1 MMLFYPQIRT
11 RVRSFAFFLFPTI
24 LVFSSFQVSYSQAED
39 PSTKINS
46 TNKRNTVT
54 ISGFVKDQN
63 SGEMLGGVNVA
74 VLPNGVITATNKY
87 GFYSITIPRNTTN
100 IYKSVV
106 ANYPTFQ
113 MDSFSWSGQ
122 IDSFVNFELKQ
133 FAKDVERID
142 TVNIKVR
149 KTIAD
154 KVEMSRIEIPV
165 NQIKEIPALLGEKDV
180 LKVIQLLPG
189 VQKGSEGQSGIYVR
203 GGGSDQ
209 NLLILDEAVVY
220 NASHLFGF
228 FSVFNGD
235 ALKSVELV
243 KGGFPARYG
252 GRLSSVIDLTMKEGN
267 NQRTTG
273 EIGIGLISSR
283 FLVEGPLKKGKSS
296 FMISGR
302 RTYIDLLVQPI
313 IMAQSGGNTGGY
325 FFYDFNAKANYILS
339 DKDKLYVS
347 GYFGQDKF
355 YTGVKEKT
363 SRFDS
368 DFGWG
373 NRTLTARW
381 NHLFNPKL
389 FVNTSL
395 IYSHYN
401 LGIGV
406 ENYAPEDTFL
416 LNYTSL
422 ITDYGVKAD
431 FDWRPLPGHSIRYG
445 FSTIVHQFRPGAVVV
460 KFGQTNALDR
470 AIQTITNYE
479 SGVYI
484 EDQWRINK
492 KVTVFPGFRLSHYLV
507 GKKQYLFPEP
517 RFSGSYNIQK
527 DLSFKASYALMNQY
541 IHLLSNSGISL
552 PTDLWVPATEN
563 IKPMRSQQVA
573 AGLAKDFKK
582 GFSLSLEGYYKTMT
596 NMIQYRDGASFLLD
610 EDLFDPQAPTDSRSW
625 EKKVTAGRGWSYGT
639 ELFLQKQMGKLTGWV
654 GYTLSWTQ
662 LQFDELNGG
671 KVFNAKYD
679 RRHDVSVVGIY
690 KISKHLT
697 ASATWVYGTGNAI
710 TAPQGIIPATGH
722 QMSQFPFIWSP
733 EVQFPGSYI
742 DYGSRNSFRMEAYH
756 RLDFGLQF
764 SKTKK
769 LGVQTWEFSVYNAY
783 NRANPFF
790 YYGGYDW
797 DGPNPNELKLKKI
810 SLFPVIPSITY
821 SFKFK

>member
-1 MMLFYPQIRT
+1 MRIQNYFSRVESKEPSVLNISLFLLI
-11 RVRSFAFFLFPTI
+11 SF
-24 LVFSSFQVSYSQAED
+24 FSNALWSQVNGTSSV
-39 PSTKINS
+39 STKN
-46 TNKRNTVT
+46 NVTV
-54 ISGFVKDQN
+54 SGFVQDET
-63 SGEMLGGVNVA
+63 SGEMLGGVNV
-74 VLPNGVITATNKY
+74 VIYSTGVITTTNRY
-87 GFYSITIPRNTTN
+87 GFYSITIPRNT
-100 IYKSVV
+100 KSNSITVM
-106 ANYPTFQ
+106 ANYPSFRL
-113 MDSFSWSGQ
+113 DSFQWRAQ
-122 IDSFVNFELKQ
+122 RDTFVNFRLAQ
-133 FAKDVERID
+133 LQKDVERID
-142 TVNIKVR
+142 TVNIRVR

-165 NQIKEIPALLGEKDV
+165 NQIKDIPALLGEKDV

-203 GGGSDQ
+203 GGGPDQ

-243 KGGFPARYG
+243 KGGFPAKYG
-252 GRLSSVIDLTMKEGN
+252 GRLSSVIDLSMKEGN

-273 EIGIGLISSR
+273 EIGVGIISSR
-283 FLVEGPLKKGKSS
+283 FLIEGPIKKGKSS
-296 FMISGR
+296 FMMSGR
-302 RTYIDLLVQPI
+302 RTYIDLLLQPI
-313 IMAQSGGNTGGY
+313 IRAQSGGNNGGY
-325 FFYDFNAKANYILS
+325 FFYDFNAKANYTLS
-339 DKDKLYVS
+339 DKDKVYLS

-355 YTGVKEKT
+355 YTGVKERNA
-363 SRFDS
+363 RFDS

-381 NHLFNPKL
+381 NHLFNSKL

-401 LGIGV
+401 LSIGV
-406 ENYAPEDTFL
+406 ENYSPSDTFL
-416 LNYTSL
+416 LKYSSL
-422 ITDYGVKAD
+422 IDDYGVKSD
-431 FDWRPLPGHSIRYG
+431 FDWRPLPGHMVRFG
-445 FSTIVHQFRPGAVVV
+445 FSTIMHQFRPGAVVV
-460 KFGQTNALDR
+460 KFGQSDALNR

-484 EDQWRINK
+484 EDQWRVNK
-492 KVTVFPGFRLSHYLV
+492 KITVYPGFRLSHYVV
-507 GKKQYLFPEP
+507 GEKQYLFPEP
-517 RFSGSYNIQK
+517 RFSGSYNFRK

-552 PTDLWVPATEN
+552 PTDLWVPATEK
-563 IKPMRSQQVA
+563 IKPMRSEQVA
-573 AGLAKDFKK
+573 AGFAKDFTK
-582 GFSLSLEGYYKTMT
+582 GFSLSMEGYYKTMS
-596 NMIQYRDGASFLLD
+596 NMIQYKDGASFFLD
-610 EDLFDPQAPTDSRSW
+610 EDLLDPQAPTDSKSW
-625 EKKVTAGRGWSYGT
+625 ENKVTSGRGWSYGA
-639 ELFLQKQMGKLTGWV
+639 ELFLQKQTGKLTGWV

-671 KVFNAKYD
+671 RVFNAKYD
-679 RRHDVSVVGIY
+679 RRHDISVVGIY
-690 KISKHLT
+690 KLSKHLT

-722 QMSQFPFIWSP
+722 QMSSFPFIWSP
-733 EVQFPGSYI
+733 NIQFPGSYI
-742 DYGSRNSFRMEAYH
+742 DYGARNSFRMEAYH

-769 LGVQTWEFSVYNAY
+769 LGIQTWEFSVYNAY

-797 DGPNPNELKLKKI
+797 NGPNQNELKLKKI
-810 SLFPVIPSITY
+810 ALFPIIPSISY

>member
-1 MMLFYPQIRT
+1 MTLIYPYDRIAIRMQ
-11 RVRSFAFFLFPTI
+11 FARFLIFVSGFFTAN
-24 LVFSSFQVSYSQAED
+24 QALYAQG
-39 PSTKINS
+39 INGTTTS
-46 TNKRNTVT
+46 KTNVTV
-54 ISGFVKDQN
+54 SGFVQDET

-74 VLPNGVITATNKY
+74 VFPNNIVTTTNRY
-87 GFYSITIPRNTTN
+87 GFYSITIPRNN
-100 IYKSVV
+100 QSSYVSVV
-106 ANYPTFQ
+106 ANYP
-113 MDSFSWSGQ
+113 SFQ
-122 IDSFVNFELKQ
+122 IDSLKWWATKDTFVNFRLIQ
-133 FAKDVERID
+133 NQRDIERID

-203 GGGSDQ
+203 GGGPDQ

-252 GRLSSVIDLTMKEGN
+252 GRLSSVIDLSMKEGN

-273 EIGIGLISSR
+273 EVGIGLISSR

-296 FMISGR
+296 FMLSGR
-302 RTYIDLLVQPI
+302 RTYIDVLMQPI

-339 DKDKLYVS
+339 DKDKVYVS

-355 YTGVKEKT
+355 YTGVKERN

-401 LGIGV
+401 LSIGV
-406 ENYAPEDTFL
+406 ENYAPADTFL
-416 LNYTSL
+416 LKYSSL
-422 ITDYGVKAD
+422 IDDYGVKSD
-431 FDWRPLPGHSIRYG
+431 FDWRPLPGHMVRFG
-445 FSTIVHQFRPGAVVV
+445 FSTIMHQFRPGAVVV

-492 KVTVFPGFRLSHYLV
+492 KFTIYPGFRVSHYVV
-507 GKKQYLFPEP
+507 GKKQYVFPEP
-517 RFSGSYNIQK
+517 RFSGSYNLRK
-527 DLSFKASYALMNQY
+527 DLSFKASYAMMNQY

-582 GFSLSLEGYYKTMT
+582 GFSLSLEGYYKTMS
-596 NMIQYRDGASFLLD
+596 NMIQYKDGASFFLD

-625 EKKVTAGRGWSYGT
+625 ENKVTSGRGWSYGA

-679 RRHDVSVVGIY
+679 RRHDLSVVSIY
-690 KISKHLT
+690 KISKYLT
-697 ASATWVYGTGNAI
+697 VSGTWVYGTGNAI

-722 QMSQFPFIWSP
+722 QMSKLPFIWSP

-742 DYGSRNSFRMEAYH
+742 DYGARNSFRMEAYH
-756 RLDFGLQF
+756 RLDFGIQF
-764 SKTKK
+764 SKPKK

-810 SLFPVIPSITY
+810 SLFPIIPSITY